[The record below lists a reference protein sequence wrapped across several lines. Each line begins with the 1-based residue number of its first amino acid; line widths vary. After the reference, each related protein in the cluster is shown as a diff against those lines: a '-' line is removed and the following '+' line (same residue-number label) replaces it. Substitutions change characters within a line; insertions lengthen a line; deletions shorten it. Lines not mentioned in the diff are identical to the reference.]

1 MAAVVGGIPMREIT
15 GGLFVIAYL
24 LCTGSGILG
33 VSIGLNALSEHA
45 ACTVW
50 WSFLATVVTIAAAS
64 VRKFQKVGWLSWA
77 GFISIYIAV
86 FIVVIGVTTR
96 DRPAAAPQ
104 EGPYDLGWRAIG
116 EPSFAEGMTASATI
130 FISSAGTSAFLPVI
144 AEMKEPKH
152 YNRAVYT
159 AMSVV
164 QASYLTFA
172 LVVYRWCG
180 QYVANPSLGSAGNTL
195 KKVSFGIGKIAD
207 PHTPSELTYGIR
219 SDWADR

>member
-1 MAAVVGGIPMREIT
+1 MRELT

-50 WSFLATVVTIAAAS
+50 WSFIATILTIAAAS
-64 VRKFQKVGWLSWA
+64 VRKFQKIGWLSWA
-77 GFISIYIAV
+77 GFISIYVAV

-180 QYVANPSLGSAGNTL
+180 QYVANPSLGSAGDTL
-195 KKVSFGIGKIAD
+195 KKVSYGIGQYSTNLCLCRKPEANSMQVLLD
-207 PHTPSELTYGIR
+207 
-219 SDWADR
+219 